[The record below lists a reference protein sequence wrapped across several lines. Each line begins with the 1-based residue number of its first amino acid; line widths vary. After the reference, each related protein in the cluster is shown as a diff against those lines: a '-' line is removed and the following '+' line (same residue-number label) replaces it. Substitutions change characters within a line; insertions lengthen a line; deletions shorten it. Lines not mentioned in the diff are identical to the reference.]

1 MIVSVKN
8 RRSIEMSTTPRLS
21 SLLAAHT
28 AGKVIEFN
36 SDVFGD
42 SLVVSWRLNDEER
55 YDFAKIQVQGAWHW
69 QAPPAKWYSDSH
81 TPRPRTR
88 KAYFS

>member
-1 MIVSVKN
+1 VIVSVKN

-21 SLLAAHT
+21 YLLAAHT
-28 AGKVIEFN
+28 VGKIFEFN
-36 SDVFGD
+36 SDLFGD
-42 SLVVSWRLNDEER
+42 SVVVSWRLMGGER